1 MNLLHPPAA
10 AAPEDDRSRSPPA
23 ADPEP
28 DPDADDAY
36 ALLPRLGIP
45 RFRAEDTP
53 STHDLGK
60 ARREAVVRAAP
71 DPWRVL
77 WLERWHMDQDHNSLL
92 SVPKQKTVPF
102 TSYQSDLLNPRYI
115 ARVLI
120 RKRATKSLAEVMPL
134 VEQLMLSGFKPNTY
148 TLGVLI
154 GKDIWRTIT
163 MTELAEQLGVE
174 PNRVN
179 WSQLMNNA
187 LRTRGPLTALD
198 IYDAA
203 PAVETSAVQ
212 NVARALVN
220 RTPFYR
226 PDAHALRRVSRM
238 FRRQVDQKDEEDDSR
253 LEMHNFLG
261 ALRGTHA
268 LEKGERDEDVTFF
281 LDWIKRVGGGFH
293 GVPALSEAIERVYR
307 AGSFEEAVE
316 GVWRVPGVGDAPY
329 NELLSL
335 LARICALRFPER
347 STIPPGV
354 LKTYVH
360 RVRDAG
366 DDVKDNQPLVLAL
379 ESYAAAGVQLHIEEE
394 AAGVDAKSHLA
405 YALSDTRELEEQ
417 LLSSDV
423 RLVTA
428 LARAYSSLGSFSD
441 SLRLWNSFTQ
451 TGGQPNAQLA
461 QVMLSSCRRH
471 WALPSARSI
480 FSLALASG
488 CADARV
494 TATFAETLAD
504 LGALSEAVE
513 FFETHCSTHPEAAR
527 SAIRILRWVAT
538 ELNLKGRMFKSRS
551 EMWSDPKVMED
562 YDLNFDQRRRRDVG
576 KLLRRLTVGGLDRD

>member
-1 MNLLHPPAA
+1 MSCAQCLVNVLCLSALVATSPPYFISY
-10 AAPEDDRSRSPPA
+10 PILSYPCGLRPRLYSDRSRSPPG
-23 ADPEP
+23 ADLEP

-45 RFRAEDTP
+45 RFRAGDTP

-60 ARREAVVRAAP
+60 ARREAVARAAP

-102 TSYQSDLLNPRYI
+102 TSHQSDLLNPRYI
-115 ARVLI
+115 ARFLI

-134 VEQLMLSGFKPNTY
+134 VEQLMLAGFKPNTY

-174 PNRVN
+174 PNHVN

-187 LRTRGPLTALD
+187 LRTRGRLTALD

-203 PAVETSAVQ
+203 PSVETSAVQ

-238 FRRQVDQKDEEDDSR
+238 FRRQVDQRAEDDDSR

-268 LEKGERDEDVTFF
+268 LEKGERDEDVAFF
-281 LDWIKRVGGGFH
+281 LDWIKRSGGGFH
-293 GVPALSEAIERVYR
+293 GVPALSEAIERIYR
-307 AGSFEEAVE
+307 ATSFEQAVE
-316 GVWRVPGVGDAPY
+316 GVWSVNGLGDAPY

-347 STIPPGV
+347 STIPPDV
-354 LKTYVH
+354 LRSYIQ
-360 RVRDAG
+360 RIRDAG

-394 AAGVDAKSHLA
+394 AAGVDAKTHLA
-405 YALSDTRELEEQ
+405 HALSDTRELEEQ
-417 LLSSDV
+417 LLSLSDV
-423 RLVTA
+423 RLVTS

-441 SLRLWNSFTQ
+441 ALRLWNSFTQ

-494 TATFAETLAD
+494 TATFAETLA
-504 LGALSEAVE
+504 
-513 FFETHCSTHPEAAR
+513 
-527 SAIRILRWVAT
+527 
-538 ELNLKGRMFKSRS
+538 RS
-551 EMWSDPKVMED
+551 EG
-562 YDLNFDQRRRRDVG
+562 Y
-576 KLLRRLTVGGLDRD
+576 GGL

>member
-1 MNLLHPPAA
+1 MGPPRLISY
-10 AAPEDDRSRSPPA
+10 PILSYPCGLRPRLYSDCSRSPPGT
-23 ADPEP
+23 DLEP

-60 ARREAVVRAAP
+60 ARREAV
-71 DPWRVL
+71 
-77 WLERWHMDQDHNSLL
+77 
-92 SVPKQKTVPF
+92 
-102 TSYQSDLLNPRYI
+102 
-115 ARVLI
+115 AR
-120 RKRATKSLAEVMPL
+120 
-134 VEQLMLSGFKPNTY
+134 
-148 TLGVLI
+148 VLI

-238 FRRQVDQKDEEDDSR
+238 FRRQVDQRDEDDDSR

-268 LEKGERDEDVTFF
+268 LEKGERDEDVVFF
-281 LDWIKRVGGGFH
+281 LDWIKRSGGGFH
-293 GVPALSEAIERVYR
+293 GVPALSEAIERIYR
-307 AGSFEEAVE
+307 ATSFEEAVE
-316 GVWRVPGVGDAPY
+316 GVWSVPGLGDAPY

-354 LKTYVH
+354 LKTYVQ

-405 YALSDTRELEEQ
+405 HALSDTRELEEQ
-417 LLSSDV
+417 LSTSDV
-423 RLVTA
+423 RLITA
-428 LARAYSSLGSFSD
+428 FARAYSSLGSFSD

-480 FSLALASG
+480 FSLALQTG

-527 SAIRILRWVAT
+527 SAIRILRWVAAGGGE